1 MRTGTGRYEIAAPLS
16 AARLLFILTPLYIS
30 VLASFV
36 LRRHLS
42 LEVNL
47 IGWLDTHVEVYVAV
61 ALNGLGR
68 LLGSKTI
75 SFTDAGYT

>member
-1 MRTGTGRYEIAAPLS
+1 V
-16 AARLLFILTPLYIS
+16 ARH
-30 VLASFV
+30 A
-36 LRRHLS
+36 R
-42 LEVNL
+42 
-47 IGWLDTHVEVYVAV
+47 EVYVAV